1 MSISIS
7 NQQVYLQNG
16 FIPEREYCKA
26 QQDKVKEQKALC
38 RDTVEFTNVRENKE
52 DVIDR
57 VNHTVMQS
65 SCLFSDTRAG
75 ILQEVRE
82 DKSKYGYAEVIN
94 ACGLS
99 YAKLYAEI
107 EERHQSGEPFYN
119 PDGTLL
125 TKEDE
130 IGLLD
135 KSFVNEVAWQ
145 MSCTKV
151 AAQREMFLGNL
162 PELPDK
168 EMDKLEENFYHIK
181 EAYLS
186 LYEANKQNGNPL
198 TLQNYTFGNEE
209 IFQLFDRVRSFDIL

>member
-16 FIPEREYCKA
+16 FMPEREYCKA
-26 QQDKVKEQKALC
+26 QQSKVKEQKALC
-38 RDTVEFTNVRENKE
+38 RDTVEFNNVRENKE
-52 DVIDR
+52 AVIDR

-75 ILQEVRE
+75 ILQEIRE
-82 DKSKYGYAEVIN
+82 DKGKYGYAEVIN

-107 EERHQSGEPFYN
+107 EERHQSGEQFYN

-135 KSFVNEVAWQ
+135 KAFENEVAWQ

-151 AAQREMFLGNL
+151 AAQREVFLERL
-162 PELPDK
+162 QEMPDK
-168 EMDKLEENFYHIK
+168 EMSELEESFYCTK
-181 EAYLS
+181 NAYLS
-186 LYEANKQNGNPL
+186 LHEENKQTEKTLN
-198 TLQNYTFGNEE
+198 LQNYIFGNER
-209 IFQLFDRVRSFDIL
+209 IYQLFDGIRSFDSL